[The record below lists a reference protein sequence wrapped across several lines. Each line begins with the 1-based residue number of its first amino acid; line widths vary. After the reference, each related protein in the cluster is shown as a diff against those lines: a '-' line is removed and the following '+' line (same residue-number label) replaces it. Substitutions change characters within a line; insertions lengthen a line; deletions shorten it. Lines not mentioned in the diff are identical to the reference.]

1 MAGDT
6 YTVPEMLGHLIGFDT
21 TSKFSNL
28 ALIDFVDDYL
38 AGHGI
43 ASTRVPNGAG
53 DKANLIASV
62 GPVVEGGVVLSGHT
76 DVVPV
81 AGQDWDTDPFT
92 LSPDKDPA
100 SGRLHGRGTSDMKSF
115 IAIALALVPEF
126 QARDLK
132 VPIHFALSYDEEVG
146 CLGAIGLLEKL
157 CADLPLPMAA
167 IVGEPS
173 EMKVVNAHRGV
184 AKVTTTVRGL
194 PGHASATHRGVS
206 AVAYGAECVAFL
218 NRLAADLADQGLA
231 ESDFDPPFTTINVG
245 RIDGGSAVNVI
256 APECRLDWECR
267 PIPGRSIADVIDP
280 FRAYCADTL
289 EPAMRAIGPD
299 CVIETTVINEVPAF
313 EPLADS
319 PAEALAL
326 ALTGQNRA
334 GTVPFASEAG
344 LFQHSGI
351 PAVICGPG
359 SPDQAHRANEYV
371 TTNDLDAC
379 TDFLRKLADWAE
391 SR

>member
-6 YTVPEMLGHLIGFDT
+6 YTVPDMLARLVAFDT

-62 GPVVEGGVVLSGHT
+62 GPPVEGGVVLSGHT

-81 AGQDWDTDPFT
+81 AGQDWDTDPST
-92 LSPDKDPA
+92 LSPGDGRPP
-100 SGRLHGRGTSDMKSF
+100 GRLHGRGTSDMKSF
-115 IAIALALVPEF
+115 IAVGLALVPEF
-126 QARDLK
+126 LARDLK

-157 CADLPLPMAA
+157 CADLPPPMAA

-206 AVAYGAECVAFL
+206 AVAY
-218 NRLAADLADQGLA
+218 AAANASLSSTAWRRICGRRA
-231 ESDFDPPFTTINVG
+231 SKIRTSTRRSPPSTSAASTAAP
-245 RIDGGSAVNVI
+245 RSMSSRRSAVSIGNAVRSRGATSPMSSIPSVPI
-256 APECRLDWECR
+256 APTPW
-267 PIPGRSIADVIDP
+267 
-280 FRAYCADTL
+280 
-289 EPAMRAIGPD
+289 
-299 CVIETTVINEVPAF
+299 
-313 EPLADS
+313 
-319 PAEALAL
+319 
-326 ALTGQNRA
+326 NRR
-334 GTVPFASEAG
+334 
-344 LFQHSGI
+344 
-351 PAVICGPG
+351 CGP
-359 SPDQAHRANEYV
+359 SAPTAP
-371 TTNDLDAC
+371 
-379 TDFLRKLADWAE
+379 
-391 SR
+391 SRRR

>member
-6 YTVPEMLGHLIGFDT
+6 YTPTEMLARLVGFDT
-21 TSKFSNL
+21 TSRYSNL
-28 ALIDFVDDYL
+28 ALIEFVEDYL

-43 ASTRVPNGAG
+43 DTVRVPNSSG
-53 DKANLIASV
+53 DKSNLIATV
-62 GPVVEGGVVLSGHT
+62 GPAVEGGVVLSGHT

-81 AGQDWDTDPFT
+81 DGQDWDTDPFV
-92 LSPDKDPA
+92 LSQGE
-100 SGRLHGRGTSDMKSF
+100 SRWHGRGTSDMKSF
-115 IAIALALVPEF
+115 IAVGLALVPAF
-126 QARDLK
+126 LARDIR
-132 VPIHFALSYDEEVG
+132 VPLHFALTYDEEVG
-146 CLGAIGLLEKL
+146 CIGAVGLLEKL
-157 CADLPLPMAA
+157 CADLPKPMAA

-173 EMKVVNAHRGV
+173 NMKVINAHRGV
-184 AKVTTTVRGL
+184 AKLTTLVRGH

-218 NRLAADLADQGLA
+218 NRRAAELRDESLED
-231 ESDFDPPFTTINVG
+231 SDFDPPYTTINVG

-267 PIPGRSIADVIDP
+267 PIPGRTIADVIDP
-280 FRAYCADTL
+280 FRAYCNETL
-289 EPAMRAIGPD
+289 VPAMQEIGPD
-299 CVIETTVINEVPAF
+299 CAIETTVITEVPAF
-313 EPLADS
+313 EPMADS

-326 ALTGQNRA
+326 VLTGQNRA

-359 SPDQAHRANEYV
+359 SPDQAHRANEYI
-371 TTNDLDAC
+371 TIADLDAC
-379 TDFLRKLADWAE
+379 TEFLTKLADWAAT
-391 SR
+391 R